1 MISHRQFSQI
11 FSSAVENGA
20 INKSADGTVF
30 SVSLDQAISF
40 PSDAFNMTC
49 EVQSGTLWNS
59 VNNIS
64 ATLNNNKFYYFNGAN
79 TTLYTVTL
87 PDGLYSVS
95 SLNAEVNKSL
105 VNQGLVSGVV
115 SITGNQST
123 QRIVLSFNILGSYV
137 NFAQPNTC
145 RGVLGFNARLAPLAP
160 TTIIG
165 QSADGDTTAKFN
177 NIESFLLKTDLV
189 YGDIPTN
196 NVSDQTIAQI
206 DITART
212 NEQIVYQP
220 INPIRVDASNLK
232 GQGRNYATFRLT
244 DEKGFPAQTNED
256 WAFLLLFR
264 YSIHQP
270 IVINKS
276 V

>member
-20 INKSADGTVF
+20 INRSADGTVF
-30 SVSLDQAISF
+30 SVSLDQAINF

-49 EVQSGTLWNS
+49 EVQSGTIWNS

-64 ATLNNNKFYYFNGAN
+64 VTLSNNKFYYFNGAN

-137 NFAQPNTC
+137 NFTQPNSC

-276 V
+276 G

>member
-1 MISHRQFSQI
+1 MTCSAIS
-11 FSSAVENGA
+11 
-20 INKSADGTVF
+20 GTV
-30 SVSLDQAISF
+30 
-40 PSDAFNMTC
+40 
-49 EVQSGTLWNS
+49 WNS

-64 ATLNNNKFYYFNGAN
+64 ASLNNNKFYFYNGGNA
-79 TTLYTVTL
+79 TLYTVTL
-87 PDGLYSVS
+87 PDGLYSVN
-95 SLNAEVNKSL
+95 SLNSEVNKNL
-105 VNQGLVSGVV
+105 INQGVSSGAV

-123 QRIVLSFNILGSYV
+123 QRIVLTFNILGSYV
-137 NFAQPNTC
+137 DFTQPNTC
-145 RGVLGFNARLAPLAP
+145 RGVLGFDARLVPLIP
-160 TTIIG
+160 TTIAN
-165 QSADGDTTAKFN
+165 QSEDGDQTAKFN

-206 DITART
+206 EITAKT
-212 NEQIVYQP
+212 NEQIVFSP

-276 V
+276 G

>member
-11 FSSAVENGA
+11 FSSATENGA
-20 INKSADGTVF
+20 INKSSDGTVF
-30 SVSLDQAISF
+30 SVSLDQAINF
-40 PSDAFNMTC
+40 PPDAFNMTC
-49 EVQSGTLWNS
+49 EVQSGTVWNS

-137 NFAQPNTC
+137 NFTQPNSC
-145 RGVLGFNARLAPLAP
+145 RGVLGFNARLVPLAP

-276 V
+276 G

>member
-1 MISHRQFSQI
+1 MISERQFAQI
-11 FSSAVENGA
+11 FSSSAANGA
-20 INKSADGTVF
+20 INRSIDGTVF
-30 SVSLDQAISF
+30 SVALDQAISF
-40 PSDAFNMTC
+40 PPDAFNMTC
-49 EVQSGTLWNS
+49 SVISGSVWNS

-95 SLNAEVNKSL
+95 SLNAEVNKNL

-137 NFAQPNTC
+137 NFTQPNSC

-276 V
+276 G